1 MKEIIKDEE
10 QLFIQEKTPNP
21 LQYKY
26 ELKFEKDIFSLT
38 IANKF
43 R

>member
-1 MKEIIKDEE
+1 MKEVIKDEE

-26 ELKFEKDIFSLT
+26 ELNLKKIYLV
-38 IANKF
+38 
-43 R
+43 